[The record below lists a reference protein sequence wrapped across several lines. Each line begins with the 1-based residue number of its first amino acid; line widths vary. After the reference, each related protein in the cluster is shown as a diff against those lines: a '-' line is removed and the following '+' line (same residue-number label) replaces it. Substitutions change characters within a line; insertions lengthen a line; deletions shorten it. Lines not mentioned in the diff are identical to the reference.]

1 MFRTSDSV
9 ISFANR
15 HTLRA
20 FLLLYG
26 VMALLILSLVGTLYY
41 GAQKEQM
48 LASHRLAMQLQSE
61 SYIPLLR
68 GWLSQDAGAHKV
80 FPIDLAY
87 NTAFF
92 DAMGL
97 RIEGHLERPFFNPKR
112 VIELHEGYIHFY
124 IALASYG
131 VGEFYLV
138 FETRDDGLWRA
149 QALKSM
155 AFYGALLGSVL
166 ALAGF
171 GLSRLIFSPMRQA
184 MELLDRFIKDT
195 THELGTPLQNITG
208 NIELIDPAQL
218 EPPLRKRFERIALAA
233 QTIAAIYDD
242 LIYLSLGR
250 DLHPHKE
257 RIDAA
262 QILRERCAYFQH
274 RFEQKGLHV
283 SLEAREPVMLEANAH
298 KLSRLIDNL
307 ISNAVKYNRK
317 GGSIGLTLDEKALH
331 VSDSGEGMSLQTR
344 KRIFERYARFSERE
358 GGFGIGL
365 DIVWGIA
372 NEYGWKLKVESRLG
386 EGSSVWVFW
395 EGAH

>member
-15 HTLRA
+15 HTLHA

-26 VMALLILSLVGTLYY
+26 VMALLILALMGSLYY
-41 GAQKEQM
+41 EAQKEQM

-61 SYIPLLR
+61 SYIPRLR
-68 GWLSQDAGAHKV
+68 GWLSQDVGAQRV

-97 RIEGHLERPFFNPKR
+97 RIEGRLERPLFNPKR
-112 VIELHEGYIHFY
+112 VIELHEGYIHFT

-138 FETRDDGLWRA
+138 FETRDDGLWRI
-149 QALKSM
+149 QALKAM
-155 AFYGALLGSVL
+155 AFYGVLLGLVL
-166 ALAGF
+166 TLAGF
-171 GLSRLIFSPMRQA
+171 GLSRLIFAPMRQA

-195 THELGTPLQNITG
+195 THELGTPLQNIMG
-208 NIELIDPAQL
+208 NIELIDPERL
-218 EPPLRKRFERIALAA
+218 EPPLRKRFERIALSA

-283 SLEAREPVMLEANAH
+283 SLEAHEAVMLEANAH

-307 ISNAVKYNRK
+307 ISNAIKYNRQ
-317 GGSIGLTLDEKALH
+317 GGSIRLGIDHQSLH
-331 VSDSGEGMSLQTR
+331 VSDSGEGMSRETR
-344 KRIFERYARFSERE
+344 ARMFERYARFSERE

-365 DIVWGIA
+365 DIVSTIA
-372 NEYGWKLKVESRLG
+372 SEYGWRLEVESRLG
-386 EGSSVWVFW
+386 EGTAIGLFW
-395 EGAH
+395 GAH